1 MHPLCAMYWL
11 AFPSLPWPSLTP
23 IANGH
28 GVTDTYEKD
37 VTGDVCASFRNTT
50 SKRLHFLLHIVYHR
64 AGPMVA
70 NFRINFPGRTL
81 LCRFGNFRA
90 KVGKSFL
97 YGPFLK
103 PIRRNDKSMLEILLF
118 LARNFPSSGNYWQ
131 RGGPGLPFL
140 TPLHTMYQNAN
151 SHPHYASL
159 SVLFS
164 GEIEQS
170 YYYLC
175 TT

>member
-81 LCRFGNFRA
+81 LDLA
-90 KVGKSFL
+90 ISEQKWEKVFCM
-97 YGPFLK
+97 
-103 PIRRNDKSMLEILLF
+103 D
-118 LARNFPSSGNYWQ
+118 
-131 RGGPGLPFL
+131 
-140 TPLHTMYQNAN
+140 
-151 SHPHYASL
+151 L
-159 SVLFS
+159 S
-164 GEIEQS
+164 
-170 YYYLC
+170 
-175 TT
+175 